1 VAVTVVL
8 KDAHLK
14 VVAILLLL
22 TKELGVL
29 TIGKAHALLTFA
41 IFIAFEVAIAVASK
55 TNPGIFELLTG
66 DLLVAVVI
74 EFIDFFEC
82 LYNFSVC
89 EHLRVC
95 HVESGIILN

>member
-41 IFIAFEVAIAVASK
+41 IFIAFEVAIAVAS
-55 TNPGIFELLTG
+55 
-66 DLLVAVVI
+66 
-74 EFIDFFEC
+74 
-82 LYNFSVC
+82 
-89 EHLRVC
+89 
-95 HVESGIILN
+95 